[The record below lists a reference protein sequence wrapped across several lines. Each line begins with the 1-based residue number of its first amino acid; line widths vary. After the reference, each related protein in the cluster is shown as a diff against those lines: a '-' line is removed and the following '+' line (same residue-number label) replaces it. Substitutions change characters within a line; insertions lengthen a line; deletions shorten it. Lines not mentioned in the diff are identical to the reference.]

1 MARKHT
7 KVEQLT
13 EIVKERHDQGE
24 TYGEIATSLS
34 LEKKQVQKLMERQ
47 RRKERMLAAG
57 YIPRPKGHP
66 RKEPASEEAKQH
78 NELVKLRMQVELLRN
93 FLSEAGRRRS

>member
-1 MARKHT
+1 MARKYT

-47 RRKERMLAAG
+47 RRKGSFSRTYNIRREIRKSPGLRSSAISFCQFAA
-57 YIPRPKGHP
+57 
-66 RKEPASEEAKQH
+66 
-78 NELVKLRMQVELLRN
+78 ELQICNKFDWRHGLW
-93 FLSEAGRRRS
+93 